1 MKILRLLA
9 IISLGV
15 AILYPLPVKR
25 KPRAQPQEVPSRL
38 LHQVLPEATFLSS
51 RTHGNSL
58 YYVAHDI
65 TGSVSGFLFLAEGR
79 GYGGPIKILVGTD
92 PAGRIK
98 KVVVWEHQET
108 PGYVDQEK
116 LSRFLRQLEGKRIG
130 EIPRLGE
137 GIDAITHAT
146 ITSSAIL
153 QAINKITG
161 EGIIGRRTR
170 GKITIAYETWF
181 LSAFLIFALLSWWWK
196 KSPLRWVVLVVSLG
210 FLGFLK
216 ASLLSLPQ
224 IANVLTGRLPPLSYN
239 LFWYILFGFI
249 LLSTLLVGRLYCGW
263 LCPFGALQEL
273 LGRLKVKMGLSSGK
287 ERYLRYVKYLLL
299 WGFLFV
305 ALMWRNPSLA
315 DYEPFATLFTLRGSF
330 LRWLYVGLVLGP
342 AVFFPRLW
350 CRYLCP
356 SGAALA
362 SISCLAWRKLQ
373 VTRGC
378 QGCRRCVEV
387 CPVGAIEITSEGR
400 ARINFPECI
409 QCNRCLEVCP
419 QGAIG

>member
-9 IISLGV
+9 IISLGA

-25 KPRAQPQEVPSRL
+25 KSGAQPRKPPLRL
-38 LHQVLPEATFLSS
+38 LHQLLPEATSISPGRRANFY
-51 RTHGNSL
+51 TAYG
-58 YYVAHDI
+58 I
-65 TGSVSGFLFLAEGR
+65 KGSMVGFVFLAEGE
-79 GYGGPIKILVGTD
+79 GYGGPIKVAVGTD

-98 KVVVWEHQET
+98 KVVVWEHQES
-108 PGYVDQEK
+108 PEYVSQQT
-116 LSRFLRQLEGKRIG
+116 LSRFLGQLEGKRIG
-130 EIPRLGE
+130 ETLRLGE

-153 QAINKITG
+153 EAINKVTA
-161 EGIIGRRTR
+161 EGILARGTR
-170 GKITIAYETWF
+170 GKITIAYESWF
-181 LSAFLIFALLSWWWK
+181 LSAFLVFAFLSWWWK
-196 KSPLRWVVLVVSLG
+196 RFALRWMVLLVSLG

-224 IANVLTGRLPPLSYN
+224 IANVLTGHLPLLSYN

-249 LLSTLLVGRLYCGW
+249 LLSTLLVGRFYCGW

-273 LGRLKVKMGLSSGK
+273 LGKPKARMRIFPGK
-287 ERYLRYVKYLLL
+287 ERYLRYVKYFFL
-299 WGFLFV
+299 WGFLFT

-315 DYEPFATLFTLRGSF
+315 NYEPFPTLFTLQGSS
-330 LRWLYVGLVLGP
+330 LRWVYVGLVLGLG
-342 AVFFPRLW
+342 VFFSRLW

-362 SISCLAWRKLQ
+362 SISCLARRKLQ
-373 VTRGC
+373 VTQGC
-378 QGCRRCVEV
+378 QGCRGCVGV

-409 QCNRCLEVCP
+409 RCNRCLEVCP